1 MDKLLLK
8 KAAIQSVALM
18 LAVVTLSYAL
28 NQYETVTISASNMA
42 ASDDSLSSMEAST
55 ASEIGLT
62 TSNLNMPLLP
72 DNLFEANNEEA
83 GRQVLTQYLEDVDL
97 DIIKQMGNHYLVVK
111 KPLGTNIAV
120 SLDDLY
126 VTKTLQIELT
136 GLDGE
141 DMNNQ
146 MITRVSEDEVFI
158 GEPVFTETMSPDTDT
173 TDDLVI
179 TRDYGND
186 FVHGI
191 TITNHYDNVNMNYT
205 TDLLVELDDV
215 YATILYE
222 DEEYYY
228 INLKDPKEVYEKILV
243 IDAGHGGKDAGAL
256 SWGDQYYEKNINLA
270 ILLQLKELLD
280 KENIKVYYTRTADDK
295 VFLRP
300 RVSLANSVDCD
311 FFISIHNLISNCYC
325 ILK

>member
-1 MDKLLLK
+1 
-8 KAAIQSVALM
+8 
-18 LAVVTLSYAL
+18 
-28 NQYETVTISASNMA
+28 
-42 ASDDSLSSMEAST
+42 
-55 ASEIGLT
+55 
-62 TSNLNMPLLP
+62 
-72 DNLFEANNEEA
+72 
-83 GRQVLTQYLEDVDL
+83 
-97 DIIKQMGNHYLVVK
+97 
-111 KPLGTNIAV
+111 
-120 SLDDLY
+120 
-126 VTKTLQIELT
+126 
-136 GLDGE
+136 
-141 DMNNQ
+141 MNNQ

-311 FFISIHNLISNCYC
+311 FFISIHCNANEVSWPNGSEVYYYDTEFKGVKAKDLANLFLDELGKTISLKKNEVMIKQDKEIY
-325 ILK
+325 ILHNAAVPAILIEVGYLTNNKDMEYLSKEENRKAIAQGIFNGIMKAYEMYPVADNGL